1 MGSYEEGKAYI
12 SARAGERDAKLEKTR
27 PRVRPFLLGP
37 GYPETELELRRW
49 LKKGLKAYGI
59 EAIVMEDIDQWRS
72 TLNEKFKG
80 IIDTLKP
87 DLFVAIFT
95 RKGSPLGVT
104 FELGFLSAA
113 IGLEDLAKRLR
124 FCLETRLDATK
135 LMTAYVQEQIP
146 MTTAVF
152 YKDSAGL
159 LRAVVSL
166 VDNYIR
172 AQGWI

>member
-72 TLNEKFKG
+72 TLN
-80 IIDTLKP
+80 
-87 DLFVAIFT
+87 
-95 RKGSPLGVT
+95 
-104 FELGFLSAA
+104 
-113 IGLEDLAKRLR
+113 
-124 FCLETRLDATK
+124 
-135 LMTAYVQEQIP
+135 
-146 MTTAVF
+146 
-152 YKDSAGL
+152 
-159 LRAVVSL
+159 
-166 VDNYIR
+166 
-172 AQGWI
+172 

>member
-1 MGSYEEGKAYI
+1 MGSYKDALAHI
-12 SARAGERDAKLEKTR
+12 SARAAERDTRLEKAR

-37 GYPETELELRRW
+37 GYPKTELELRRW
-49 LKKGLKAYGI
+49 LKAGLRGYGI
-59 EAIVMEDIDQWRS
+59 DAIVMEDIDQWRS
-72 TLNEKFKG
+72 TLSEKFKG

-95 RKGSPLGVT
+95 RTGSPLGVT

-113 IGLEDLAKRLR
+113 IGLDDLAKRLR

-135 LMTAYVQEQIP
+135 VMTAYVQEQIP
-146 MTTAVF
+146 MTTAVY
-152 YKDSAGL
+152 YKDPAGL
-159 LRAVVSL
+159 LRAVVNL
-166 VDNYIR
+166 VDNYIE